1 VLLGAGAAPGARA
14 DDGWTA
20 IQAAAMVGESGIVE
34 LLRAAGA
41 GD

>member
-1 VLLGAGAAPGARA
+1 MANGAEPDARA

-20 IQAAAMVGESGIVE
+20 IQAAEMVGESGIVE

-41 GD
+41 AD